1 MKIDFSDL
9 IRIPFLT
16 FGRNPKTGL
25 DCYGLAIEVERRY
38 GKVLNDVALEKFDRQ
53 KVQQSLPKIN
63 VRKTGAIE
71 EACILEFYGKKD
83 RRLHIGIAIT
93 KDLFIQATENQGV
106 RISSIK
112 TASQYLTLANV
123 YKVI

>member
-9 IRIPFLT
+9 IGIPFLE

-83 RRLHIGIAIT
+83 NRLHIGIAIT

>member
-9 IRIPFLT
+9 IGIPFLE

-83 RRLHIGIAIT
+83 SRLHIGIAIT